1 MTDSGPGHT
10 VAGVFHHMYV
20 ANGERFHFSETLAEL
35 LGMDIANLRALY
47 DLPAP
52 DPRSPDFDDRV
63 QAISANLGCAPDILA
78 HLLRHW
84 MPVGEGSGD
93 G

>member
-1 MTDSGPGHT
+1 MTDSGPEHT

-52 DPRSPDFDDRV
+52 IPARRTSRTGCVPSP
-63 QAISANLGCAPDILA
+63 PT
-78 HLLRHW
+78 
-84 MPVGEGSGD
+84 
-93 G
+93 